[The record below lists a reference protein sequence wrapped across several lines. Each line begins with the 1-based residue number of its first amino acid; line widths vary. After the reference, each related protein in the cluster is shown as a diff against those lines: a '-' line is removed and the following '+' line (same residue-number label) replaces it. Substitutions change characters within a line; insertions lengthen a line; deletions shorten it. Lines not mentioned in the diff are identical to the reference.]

1 MFKCRIVAGPPK
13 EADASAL
20 RSIFVMVSVLDFW
33 LGKSG
38 VAVGVE
44 VGVGG
49 YQWQSLLFCCSLRCV
64 PGPIRVDI
72 IKINKK
78 NPWGKNTH
86 TDTQNQAMCS
96 IECVPILNVEQ
107 FDLKSPAKKT
117 TMKQQARPKKPTI
130 NFWGD
135 CCCWHWLLK
144 QTAMARIMKNI
155 AASGVK
161 IQKKTLFLDILI
173 IIIDNWQQSWQKPL
187 FKCQS

>member
-20 RSIFVMVSVLDFW
+20 VSALPSIFVLVSVSDLRW
-33 LGKSG
+33 GKSG
-38 VAVGVE
+38 VGVDVE

-49 YQWQSLLFCCSLRCV
+49 YQWQSLLFSCFLRCV

-72 IKINKK
+72 MKINTK
-78 NPWGKNTH
+78 NSWGKNTH
-86 TDTQNQAMCS
+86 TDTENQAMCS
-96 IECVPILNVEQ
+96 IEWVPILNVEQ
-107 FDLKSPAKKT
+107 FDLKSAAKKT

-130 NFWGD
+130 NFWGG

-144 QTAMARIMKNI
+144 QTARARIMKNI

-161 IQKKTLFLDILI
+161 IKK
-173 IIIDNWQQSWQKPL
+173 K
-187 FKCQS
+187 